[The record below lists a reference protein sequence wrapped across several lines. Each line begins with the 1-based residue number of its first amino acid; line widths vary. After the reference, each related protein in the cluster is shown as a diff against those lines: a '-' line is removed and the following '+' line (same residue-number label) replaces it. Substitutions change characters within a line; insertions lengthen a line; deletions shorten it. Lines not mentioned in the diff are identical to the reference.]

1 MTVHKRWLIPFSEE
15 LVTWRQ
21 YVFIALMIVLIM
33 VVGVGDPEARELIY
47 PPFMVTFVVVM
58 EVIGFALLALGLVV
72 QLTRFEWGLGL
83 VGLGLFCTSFAVVPM
98 QFVAYPIVCYQTA
111 VAAARLNFRRRLWL
125 TIIIVGSLYAS
136 AYILIVPELFQGKS
150 RPHWWQTL
158 HIYKVILIIG
168 AFIVGV
174 LVTIGF
180 FWLVGSGIRRRNQRM
195 QDLEAKADYAVVQE
209 RNRIAREMHDIIA
222 HSLTV
227 MIAQADGGKFAGK
240 KNPDM
245 AITALDT
252 IGNVGRSALAEMRQ
266 LLSVLRETEAPERS
280 LATTPGVAGIGD
292 LIKETRRVGAE
303 VDYTVTGTASCRNA
317 SPTPSSMAAQ
327 TLSCRSTGCRTG

>member
-1 MTVHKRWLIPFSEE
+1 MTVHKRWLIPFTEE

-21 YVFIALMIVLIM
+21 YVFIALMIVLILIM
-33 VVGVGDPEARELIY
+33 GVGDSEARELIY
-47 PPFMVTFVVVM
+47 PASVATLVVVM

-72 QLTRFEWGLGL
+72 QLTRFELGLGL
-83 VGLGLFCTSFAVVPM
+83 VGLGLFCSSFAVFPI

-150 RPHWWQTL
+150 RLHWWQTL
-158 HIYKVILIIG
+158 HLYNVILIIG
-168 AFIVGV
+168 AVIVGV

-180 FWLVGSGIRRRNQRM
+180 FWLVGSGIRRRYQRM
-195 QDLEAKADYAVVQE
+195 QDLEARADYAVVQE

-227 MIAQADGGKFAGK
+227 MIAQAGSSPVKRTRTWRSQPSIPLGMWAGPPWLKCVNSSACCGKPK
-240 KNPDM
+240 P
-245 AITALDT
+245 
-252 IGNVGRSALAEMRQ
+252 
-266 LLSVLRETEAPERS
+266 
-280 LATTPGVAGIGD
+280 
-292 LIKETRRVGAE
+292 
-303 VDYTVTGTASCRNA
+303 RNA
-317 SPTPSSMAAQ
+317 VLPPPPVWLVSVILLKRPGAPGRRWT
-327 TLSCRSTGCRTG
+327 TR